1 MPEQVE
7 EARVGT
13 QRPHALWERSVSL
26 ITSLHVSVSWCLCSV
41 CMCVCVCLPPPGSPF
56 MNSLLGAKREH
67 TGLDFES
74 GSEKLGQGKGLA
86 GRLLTEEQLKV
97 CGTVSTT
104 HMPSL
109 LWLLVLSVRPILVSS
124 LPSTSH
130 RQPQV
135 LENAAPSFGCPQDFT
150 DVQDSAVC

>member
-1 MPEQVE
+1 MGAFCIFDHISPCLCV
-7 EARVGT
+7 
-13 QRPHALWERSVSL
+13 LVSL
-26 ITSLHVSVSWCLCSV
+26 LSV
-41 CMCVCVCLPPPGSPF
+41 CVCVCLPASPWLTL

-86 GRLLTEEQLKV
+86 GRLLTEEQLRV

-130 RQPQV
+130 CQPQV
-135 LENAAPSFGCPQDFT
+135 PENAAPSFGCPQDFT
-150 DVQDSAVC
+150 DVQDSTVC

>member
-1 MPEQVE
+1 
-7 EARVGT
+7 
-13 QRPHALWERSVSL
+13 
-26 ITSLHVSVSWCLCSV
+26 
-41 CMCVCVCLPPPGSPF
+41 

-86 GRLLTEEQLKV
+86 GQLLTEEYLKV

-109 LWLLVLSVRPILVSS
+109 LWLLVLSVRPILVSN

-135 LENAAPSFGCPQDFT
+135 PESAAPSFGCPQDFT
-150 DVQDSAVC
+150 GVQDSTVRKNPPQTAPLQHRVCQPLPYPK